1 MTSSIFIYVSTICIT
16 LLPLYARIATHK
28 KKKKNLL
35 SGAKNNTIQINPIKE
50 YETFSYHF
58 VIGYI
63 CFVVKKSHAS

>member
-1 MTSSIFIYVSTICIT
+1 MQEQ
-16 LLPLYARIATHK
+16 PLIK